1 VGFTDETAKSR
12 DGDPRS
18 GFCAFWLLCV
28 LAFLW
33 QPLIW
38 GFHLPL
44 DSPEY
49 TRQPK

>member
-1 VGFTDETAKSR
+1 MGFTDETAQTR
-12 DGDPRS
+12 GGDPRS

-38 GFHLPL
+38 GFYLPL